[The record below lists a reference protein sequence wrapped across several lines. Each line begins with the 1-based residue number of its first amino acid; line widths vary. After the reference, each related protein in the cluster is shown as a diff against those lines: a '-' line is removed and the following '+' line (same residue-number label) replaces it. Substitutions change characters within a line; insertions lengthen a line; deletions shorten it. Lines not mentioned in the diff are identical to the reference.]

1 MKPIIRFGIL
11 VTILKARYGVT
22 SDDTVDESQTYSEAT
37 YATLFLYQNGTD
49 LGMDFIG
56 LRIKFADPNNA
67 DACLDANSY
76 VFEMLVWNDP
86 QEKFEIIMISFL
98 KANYNDFLLKSKCA

>member
-1 MKPIIRFGIL
+1 MTDYL
-11 VTILKARYGVT
+11 TYNKARYGVT
-22 SDDTVDESQTYSEAT
+22 DDGSTDTSQTYNEAT

-86 QEKFEIIMISFL
+86 QLRFRILSSFI
-98 KANYNDFLLKSKCA
+98 FKSFYQF